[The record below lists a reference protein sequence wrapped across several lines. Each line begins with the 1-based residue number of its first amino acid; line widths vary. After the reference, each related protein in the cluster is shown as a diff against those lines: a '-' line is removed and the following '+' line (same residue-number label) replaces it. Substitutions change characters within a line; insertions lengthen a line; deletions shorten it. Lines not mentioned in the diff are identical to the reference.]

1 MIAIILAGGYATRLW
16 PLTIDKPKPLLPI
29 AEKPII
35 EYTIEKLVKQ
45 KIIERTILS
54 INKKFEPKFKEWQ
67 RMSHNP
73 VEMVADRSRSE
84 EEKLGAVKALENIT
98 SNIDDDCFILAG
110 DNLFTSDLDGMIR
123 TFKEKNAPIV
133 ALYDVKIRDLARE
146 YSTINLNEDGRIIE
160 FTEKPK
166 KPKTTL
172 IGTCMYILPKR
183 TLPRL
188 REHLES
194 GLGRDEPGL
203 FIEWLHKQ
211 EPVYGYI
218 LEGHW
223 FDIGNLGLY
232 KEAERFFSKL
242 YSQR

>member
-146 YSTINLNEDGRIIE
+146 YSTINLNEDGRIME

-166 KPKTTL
+166 KQNTTL

-188 REHLES
+188 REHLDS

-223 FDIGNLGLY
+223 FDIGNLGSY

-242 YSQR
+242 YAQR

>member
-35 EYTIEKLVKQ
+35 EYIIEKLVKQ

-188 REHLES
+188 REHLDS